1 MSALSRGRG
10 SGGGRKSGAIRLR
23 QGVALIVGA
32 VALYA
37 LVRGPL
43 DFFWTPLIIGLSYL
57 VAALLGGRHG
67 GHWPTALVL
76 VGWGLAV
83 LARQRGV
90 VDVDTA
96 GAYLVGAGLGALAAA
111 AVDRAGFDADPMG
124 VAATVVA
131 AGLLL
136 ALTAQFSA
144 LASVETYAVALAVV
158 GAINLLMALR
168 R

>member
-1 MSALSRGRG
+1 MSAGGRGRG
-10 SGGGRKSGAIRLR
+10 STRGGKPGAIRLR
-23 QGVALIVGA
+23 QGIVLLVGA
-32 VALYA
+32 VALYV

-43 DFFWTPLIIGLSYL
+43 DFFWTPFIIGLTYL
-57 VAALLGGRHG
+57 AAALVGGRRG

-76 VGWGLAV
+76 VGWGAAV
-83 LARQRGV
+83 LARQRGL

-111 AVDRAGFDADPMG
+111 MVDRAGFDADPMG

-131 AGLLL
+131 TGLLL
-136 ALTAQFSA
+136 ALTARFEL
-144 LASVETYAVALAVV
+144 LARVETYAVALAAV
-158 GAINLLMALR
+158 GLVNVLMALR

>member
-1 MSALSRGRG
+1 MSALGPGRG
-10 SGGGRKSGAIRLR
+10 SAGGRKSGGTRLR
-23 QGVALIVGA
+23 QGVVLLLGA
-32 VALYA
+32 VALYG

-43 DFFWTPLIIGLSYL
+43 DFFWTPLIIGIAYL
-57 VAALLGGRHG
+57 AAALIGGRHG

-76 VGWGLAV
+76 VGWGVAV

-96 GAYLVGAGLGALAAA
+96 GVYLVGAGLGALAAA
-111 AVDRAGFDADPMG
+111 VVDRAGFDADPMG
-124 VAATVVA
+124 VAATVVG

-136 ALTAQFSA
+136 ALSSRFPA
-144 LASVETYAVALAVV
+144 LARVETYAVALAVV
-158 GAINLLMALR
+158 GVTNVLMALR